1 MSENITNNP
10 SVPTQIVSEVKFP
23 RFINNLGII
32 PTSYKDSMSY
42 YETLAWLC
50 KYLEETV
57 IPTVN
62 QNGEATQELQALY
75 IQLKDYVE
83 HYFDNLDVQEEIN
96 NKLDVMAGD
105 GTLANIINNVIFDGL
120 NDKVDFL
127 YSDKTLVI
135 GDSYALGS
143 NPNNET
149 LTAWPTIF
157 KNLMQLSVDDFTLV
171 AETGAGFLRAGN
183 YNHTFLQLLQSKINN
198 ITDKDHY
205 KNIIVCGGYNDNEYT
220 LTNIRNAI
228 ITFVNYCYSQFI
240 NATVY
245 IGCIGY
251 RREVSQS
258 AQTIRRNIA
267 GAVYPAY
274 ANNVSVNLL
283 TRPYV
288 YLNGVENI
296 LKTLPVSYM
305 YADNAHPNQ
314 AGQNA
319 LGQGIFQAFK
329 TGYVDPYSSGAITLA
344 NSQATSIT
352 GNPSFK
358 HCNNQLNIQIPSIEI
373 KFAQETNFALTVGG
387 LDEIATYTCNGFIGG
402 TSNENNVIVG
412 VASIQD
418 YNKGRY
424 TVPCVVMFDY
434 AGKVRL
440 WTWFTNN
447 NSDTSASIQL
457 TSIKQINIFRCQM
470 VMPALLS

>member
-1 MSENITNNP
+1 MSNNIPQKPYKPLTPFGIFVKHNFPFIEATYEARDNYDLLCKVYQHLKTVEYNQGISQENI
-10 SVPTQIVSEVKFP
+10 E
-23 RFINNLGII
+23 
-32 PTSYKDSMSY
+32 
-42 YETLAWLC
+42 
-50 KYLEETV
+50 
-57 IPTVN
+57 
-62 QNGEATQELQALY
+62 ALY
-75 IQLKDYVE
+75 NYLN
-83 HYFDNLDVQEEIN
+83 NLDVQDEIN
-96 NKLDVMAGD
+96 NKLDEMAESGE
-105 GTLANIINNVIFDGL
+105 LAEIINEHIFEEL
-120 NDKVDFL
+120 NNEIDMIN
-127 YSDKTLVI
+127 SEKTLII

-143 NPNNET
+143 NPSSDN
-149 LTAWPTIF
+149 LTSWAIIF
-157 KNLMQLSVDDFTLV
+157 KNLMGLSDSDFKLL
-171 AETGAGFLRAGN
+171 AETGAGFVRAGN
-183 YNHTFLQLLQSKINN
+183 QNHTFLQLLQSEINN
-198 ITDKDHY
+198 ITNKETY
-205 KNIIVCGGYNDNEYT
+205 KNIIVCGGYNDNEYS

-228 ITFVNYCYSQFI
+228 ISFVNYCYSQFS

-283 TRPYV
+283 TKPYV

-305 YADNAHPNQ
+305 YEDNAHPNQ

-329 TGYVDPYSSGAITLA
+329 TGYVDPYSSGSINLA
-344 NSQATSIT
+344 NSQATSVS

-373 KFAQETNFALTVGG
+373 KFAEETNFALTVGG

-418 YNKGRY
+418 YNKGRH

-440 WTWFTNN
+440 WTWFTAT
-447 NSDTSASIQL
+447 TSSSGASYQL
-457 TSIKQINIFRCQM
+457 DHIKQINIFRCQM